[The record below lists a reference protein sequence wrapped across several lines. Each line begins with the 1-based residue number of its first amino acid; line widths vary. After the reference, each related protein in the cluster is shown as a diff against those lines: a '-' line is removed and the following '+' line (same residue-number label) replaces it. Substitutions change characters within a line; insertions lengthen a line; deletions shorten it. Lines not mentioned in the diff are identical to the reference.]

1 MDPATSNSTTS
12 DDPVVTGDT
21 VEAKNE
27 IGTFVVTDEQEAAY
41 TPENTETALEAR
53 LDQIST
59 PTQDTKIAGLQE
71 ASEQHAQEEKETENL
86 PSIPAP
92 VDTLPEKD
100 AKSVTTESV
109 SSAASQS
116 PSVDTKESTAQE
128 SSPQKS
134 PTVSQSSPETQSP
147 QPESYHTISG
157 GPETLK
163 EVRDKNATSIVGDS
177 AHYPTLGMPT
187 GEENTLDPYSDPSV
201 TSFFFGFLL
210 FVNVVLFLV
219 SLGALPLLTAL
230 VKETIVSLDVNG
242 TYWYNTWHVPG
253 FVVTNALH
261 FTVLFALVSLF
272 VMFLTVIIDVM
283 ARRSSLIAK
292 ILFLILILLLLGG
305 AVYMFQSHGLDIGSF
320 IRAQVF
326 KYDLPH
332 EQ

>member
-1 MDPATSNSTTS
+1 
-12 DDPVVTGDT
+12 
-21 VEAKNE
+21 
-27 IGTFVVTDEQEAAY
+27 
-41 TPENTETALEAR
+41 
-53 LDQIST
+53 
-59 PTQDTKIAGLQE
+59 
-71 ASEQHAQEEKETENL
+71 
-86 PSIPAP
+86 
-92 VDTLPEKD
+92 
-100 AKSVTTESV
+100 
-109 SSAASQS
+109 
-116 PSVDTKESTAQE
+116 
-128 SSPQKS
+128 
-134 PTVSQSSPETQSP
+134 
-147 QPESYHTISG
+147 
-157 GPETLK
+157 
-163 EVRDKNATSIVGDS
+163 VRDKNATSIVGDS

-305 AVYMFQSHGLDIGSF
+305 AVYMFQSRGLDIGSF